1 MSTAA
6 PESYPRPVCPADIVD
21 AEFGPDSGARRLIE
35 TALQPAGYHP
45 EAALALLAAARGL
58 SGEPWPERR
67 LAVLLLENQLLRLA
81 PEAVKEI
88 EALLSAIGAPGGPEI
103 LRRLARLNRAH
114 HAIRNPD
121 SDGVAWRYFF
131 RVARDVAKLTL
142 ARYVFSPAEV
152 VVEIRR
158 HLAISRGVESATSR
172 LEGMGRQSAGA
183 PDYEA
188 AILERLCNERDIYW
202 VSKRCSSEI
211 NALVEFP
218 LTSAVVVVK
227 PPGSDCEIEFKRAG
241 TRRERL
247 LDVITE
253 RDGREA
259 PVSHRLFGG
268 SLGWLGEREAAAAG
282 LFSRIYRLVHGSEC
296 PCSRTVM
303 NSSIVTVPTANGEAH
318 ILDYLT
324 DAGTEARQAMQACV
338 ETFPRDTGVPRA
350 SYHGERGLTLQFIG
364 QALPQQAVIFGSS
377 SFRLDRIALYLS
389 SDGPE
394 HYFRAGLGRE
404 YTIADARWLADS
416 VLEEILG
423 EIEVPGEPYR
433 DYAQYVREAFAV
445 PANRRRADLHYVS
458 VMRQMGTCWGTLL
471 GVRGFSDGESF
482 VERNVGLKSVWQDGW
497 HVRIVF
503 MDHDDLTMAGS
514 RYRYLWPI
522 RELAGMQ
529 RDQVHILGGAFGED
543 AVPGSA
549 VALQRIYRVGARVAE
564 SGLMELEKALAAAY
578 RKTQMELD
586 TNTELQALFYP
597 RFIERHRDLDRPIA
611 RHLET
616 GPSRQDDW
624 RAETREYLRGRG
636 YDDELI
642 AESVEAIRRYH
653 GFLERMRFLYS
664 R

>member
-1 MSTAA
+1 M
-6 PESYPRPVCPADIVD
+6 D
-21 AEFGPDSGARRLIE
+21 AEFGPQSCAGRLLE
-35 TALQPAGYHP
+35 TALRPAGYDSG
-45 EAALALLAAARGL
+45 AALALLAAARGT

-81 PEAVKEI
+81 PDAVSEI
-88 EALLSAIGAPGGPEI
+88 EAVLGAIGAPCGPEI
-103 LRRLARLNRAH
+103 LRRLARLNRVH
-114 HAIRNPD
+114 TAIRNPE
-121 SDGVAWRYFF
+121 SDRVAWKYFF
-131 RVARDVAKLTL
+131 RAARDVSKLTL
-142 ARYVFSPAEV
+142 ARYVFSPEEV
-152 VVEIRR
+152 VTEVRR
-158 HLAISRGVESATSR
+158 HLAISRGVECTASR
-172 LEGMGRQSAGA
+172 LKDMRRQSAGV
-183 PDYEA
+183 PDYES
-188 AILERLCNERDIYW
+188 AILERLCSGRDIYW
-202 VSKRCSSEI
+202 VSERCASES
-211 NALVEFP
+211 NGLVEFP

-227 PPGSDCEIEFKRAG
+227 PPGSDYEIEFKRAG

-247 LDVITE
+247 LEVITE

-268 SLGWLGEREAAAAG
+268 SLGWLGEREGAAAA

-303 NSSIVTVPTANGEAH
+303 NSSIVTVPTADGEVH
-318 ILDYLT
+318 ILDYLNHASSET
-324 DAGTEARQAMQACV
+324 RQAMRACV
-338 ETFPRDTGVPRA
+338 ETFPRDTGVRRA
-350 SYHGERGLTLQFIG
+350 SYDGDRGLTLQFIA
-364 QALPQQAVIFGSS
+364 QALPQQAVIVGSS
-377 SFRLDRIALYLS
+377 AFRLDRIALYLS

-394 HYFRAGLGRE
+394 HYFRLGLGRG

-423 EIEVPGEPYR
+423 EVEIPGEPYG
-433 DYAQYVREAFAV
+433 DYAQYVRDAFAV
-445 PANRRRADLHYVS
+445 PANRQRANIHYVS
-458 VMRQMGTCWGTLL
+458 VMRQMGKCWGTLL
-471 GVRGFSDGESF
+471 AVRGFSDGESF
-482 VERNVGLKSVWQDGW
+482 VERNVGLKSVWQDGRQ
-497 HVRIVF
+497 VRIIF

-543 AVPGSA
+543 AVPGG
-549 VALQRIYRVGARVAE
+549 VGALQRIYRVSAEVAE
-564 SGLMELEKALAAAY
+564 CGLIGLEKEVAAAY

-586 TNTELQALFYP
+586 TNAELQALFYP
-597 RFIERHRDLDRPIA
+597 QFIERHRDLDRPIA
-611 RHLET
+611 RFLS
-616 GPSRQDDW
+616 GDPSQRDDW

-642 AESVEAIRRYH
+642 AQSVEAIERYR